1 MKQIE
6 QITISSPDVGRC
18 NSFIYCLYITDP
30 EGVVY
35 IGETGARNGILGRL
49 SNHMTKGE
57 GTFIRKCYEKKN
69 INLDEINGNIHMI
82 AFNLKEYPDLCG
94 DVNRPNHRAL
104 EYFVQN
110 KLEEYSVAEST
121 IIPYDVVSW
130 VRIAQRFAL
139 NENYIRIAEEVADA
153 FYAKLPFTK
162 NLFSGKACL

>member
-1 MKQIE
+1 
-6 QITISSPDVGRC
+6 
-18 NSFIYCLYITDP
+18 
-30 EGVVY
+30 
-35 IGETGARNGILGRL
+35 
-49 SNHMTKGE
+49 
-57 GTFIRKCYEKKN
+57 
-69 INLDEINGNIHMI
+69 MI

-94 DVNRPNHRAL
+94 DVNRPNRRAL

-139 NENYIRIAEEVADA
+139 NENYIRIAEEVADT

-162 NLFSGKACL
+162 NLFSGKVCL